1 MKDWRMNCPGSIRSL
16 ATRRAFL
23 QQSNA
28 GFGLLALCGMTASAG
43 TVTTPLVARAKRIIF
58 CFMDGGPSHVDTF
71 DFKPMLKKHQGQ
83 PIGSRWVSKKSQSD
97 ANRVWFGCP
106 W

>member
-58 CFMDGGPSHVDTF
+58 CFNF
-71 DFKPMLKKHQGQ
+71 LKIFLLWMLFL
-83 PIGSRWVSKKSQSD
+83 I
-97 ANRVWFGCP
+97 FE
-106 W
+106 